1 MKRYYI
7 TVEDSFGSRPETL
20 LVSKKELET
29 IKKYNQQLTI
39 KVDYELIGK
48 FSYEK

>member
-7 TVEDSFGSRPETL
+7 TVSDNLGSTPKEL
-20 LVSKKELET
+20 LVSKKELEK
-29 IKKYNQQLTI
+29 IKKYNQNLII
-39 KVDYELIGK
+39 KVDYEIVGK